1 MVKVFPVP
9 VAPRRTWCF
18 SPRRR
23 PSTSSW
29 IALGWS
35 PRGSNSLTRRKGVD
49 IAITI
54 GGRTVP
60 GPPDIPG
67 PGARPGGRA
76 PGVKPRSE
84 ADAEADD
91 RRLVDL
97 GLVEEEADR
106 LALEPVFDQVRK
118 IGALRIGVAAARE
131 LHPGGDP
138 TLAQLAD
145 DAQRGA
151 VREGEAAAH
160 LHRRVGHVHREEAA
174 RRG

>member
-1 MVKVFPVP
+1 
-9 VAPRRTWCF
+9 
-18 SPRRR
+18 
-23 PSTSSW
+23 
-29 IALGWS
+29 
-35 PRGSNSLTRRKGVD
+35 
-49 IAITI
+49 AITI

-106 LALEPVFDQVRK
+106 LALEPIFDQVRK

-131 LHPGGDP
+131 LHPGGEP

-145 DAQRGA
+145 DAQSVA
-151 VREGEAAAH
+151 EIDSDATSPP
-160 LHRRVGHVHREEAA
+160 HR
-174 RRG
+174 